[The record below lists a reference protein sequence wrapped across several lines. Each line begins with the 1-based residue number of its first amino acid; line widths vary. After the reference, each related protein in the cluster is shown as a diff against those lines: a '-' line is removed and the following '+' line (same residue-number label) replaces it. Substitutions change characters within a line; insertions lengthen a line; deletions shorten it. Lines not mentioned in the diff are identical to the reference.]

1 MYSDMTRIT
10 KESYEKAISS
20 SLGIQEAVDFLEREA
35 RQRSLRDKLEKFA
48 KGRDLKTLLVEGLA
62 DHDPEMKRD
71 SIERKVRGW
80 MKPDGE
86 RSVKK
91 KDAIELCFIL
101 QLSVEEADQFV
112 AMVSEERL
120 HWRNPD
126 EIIFIFA
133 LQNGLDFH
141 QAQALVKRMAGL
153 LSDVSEKTEFSE
165 NSFTEIIRSEVS
177 ELSTE
182 EELEDYLQHAA
193 GRLGRYHNNAYQL
206 FMDMMNTL
214 ENPPTDTGE
223 AELFEEEHLTVRD
236 ILREYFYA
244 GNVLSAKE
252 RARKTKKGKTDEKEA
267 FLLSKIQK
275 SIASSWPD
283 ETTISKMKSR
293 QADVTRKILILL
305 FLATDAG
312 WQEDEEDEFVPTAD
326 EVFEDLYSRLDS
338 MLTLCGFSVIDPRVP
353 FDWLILYCICV
364 PDMLDVDARM
374 HAIFR
379 EMFGEDDEFSF

>member
-10 KESYEKAISS
+10 KESYEKAISP

-62 DHDPEMKRD
+62 DHNPEMKRD

-80 MKPDGE
+80 LKPDGE

-91 KDAIELCFIL
+91 RDAIELCFIL
-101 QLSVEEADQFV
+101 QLDVEEADQLV

-126 EIIFIFA
+126 EIILIFA
-133 LQNGLDFH
+133 LQNGLDYH
-141 QAQALVKRMAGL
+141 QTLALEERLAGL
-153 LSDVSEKTEFSE
+153 LPDVSEEAEPSE
-165 NSFTEIIRSEVS
+165 DSFTGIIRSEVS
-177 ELSTE
+177 ELGTE
-182 EELEDYLQHAA
+182 EELEAYLRHAA
-193 GRLGRYHNNAYQL
+193 GRLGYCHNNAYQL
-206 FMDMMNTL
+206 FIDMMDTL
-214 ENPPTDTGE
+214 ENPAADTGE

-236 ILREYFYA
+236 ILREYLYA
-244 GNVLSAKE
+244 DNVLSAKE
-252 RARKTKKGKTDEKEA
+252 RARKTKKGKTDGKEA
-267 FLLSKIQK
+267 FILSKIQK

-293 QADVTRKILILL
+293 QMDVTRKILILL

-312 WQEDEEDEFVPTAD
+312 WQGDEEDEYVPTTA
-326 EVFEDLYSRLDS
+326 EAFEDLYSRLDN
-338 MLTLCGFSVIDPRVP
+338 MLTLCGFSVLDPRAP

-374 HAIFR
+374 HEIFR
-379 EMFGEDDEFSF
+379 EMFGEDDEISF